1 MTDVQIN
8 NAVQPRR
15 PSRLRAS
22 VRWMVTFTGF
32 PLGGFA
38 ALVVAGPIDAAGP
51 AVIGG
56 ALTGAVL
63 GAVQWWGAGRGLPA
77 RSWILATAVGLSIGL
92 TIGASAV
99 DFATDLGSLVV
110 QGAVCGLAVGL
121 AQAVVLYRWLGRL
134 ALVWPMF
141 LAASWAAG
149 WAITTSIGV
158 RVEEQFTV
166 FGSAGAIVVAA
177 LTTVLPLALDHRQ
190 GRPS

>member
-1 MTDVQIN
+1 
-8 NAVQPRR
+8 
-15 PSRLRAS
+15 
-22 VRWMVTFTGF
+22 MVTFTGF

>member
-1 MTDVQIN
+1 MTDVQITT
-8 NAVQPRR
+8 AVQSRR
-15 PSRLRAS
+15 PSTLRAS
-22 VRWMVTFTGF
+22 ARWMVTFTGF

-121 AQAVVLYRWLGRL
+121 AQGVALHRRLGRL

-166 FGSAGAIVVAA
+166 FGSAGAIVVTA